1 MSDASQEARGWRLYV
16 QDMIG
21 FSEKVL
27 SYTGGLDQAAFV
39 ADERTYDA
47 TLRNLELVGEAATH
61 VPEAVRDAHPE
72 IEWREIIATRNR
84 VAHGYL
90 GMDDD
95 VIWDIIRTD
104 IPNLL
109 PALRGLLSSAEEAH
123 G

>member
-1 MSDASQEARGWRLYV
+1 MSDANQEARGWRLYV

-27 SYTGGLDQAAFV
+27 SYTSGLDQATFV

-72 IEWREIIATRNR
+72 VEWREIIATRNL

-95 VIWDIIRTD
+95 VIWDIIQTD
-104 IPNLL
+104 IPHLL

>member
-1 MSDASQEARGWRLYV
+1 MSDANQEARGWQLYV

-27 SYTGGLDQAAFV
+27 SYTSGLDQAAFV
-39 ADERTYDA
+39 ADDRTYDA

-61 VPEAVRDAHPE
+61 IPGVVRDAHPE
-72 IEWREIIATRNR
+72 IAWRQIIAMRNR

-90 GMDDD
+90 GMDED
-95 VIWDIIRTD
+95 VIWDIIQTD

>member
-1 MSDASQEARGWRLYV
+1 MSDASQEARGRQLHV

-27 SYTGGLDQAAFV
+27 SCTSGLDQAAFV
-39 ADERTYDA
+39 TGDRTYDA

-72 IEWREIIATRNR
+72 TAWRQTIAMRNR
-84 VAHGYL
+84 VVHGYL
-90 GMDDD
+90 GRGED
-95 VIWDIIRTD
+95 VIWDIIQTD
-104 IPNLL
+104 IPTLL
-109 PALRGLLSSAEEAH
+109 PVLRGLSSSAEEAR

>member
-1 MSDASQEARGWRLYV
+1 M
-16 QDMIG
+16 QDMIE

-27 SYTGGLDQAAFV
+27 SYTDGLDQATFI
-39 ADERTYDA
+39 ADDLKYDA

-61 VPEAVRDAHPE
+61 IPRAVRDAHPE
-72 IEWREIIATRNR
+72 IAWREIIATRNR

-90 GMDDD
+90 GMDED
-95 VIWDIIRTD
+95 VIWDIIQTD

-109 PALRGLLSSAEEAH
+109 PALRDLLNSAGEAH

>member
-27 SYTGGLDQAAFV
+27 SFTCGLDQAAFI

-61 VPEAVRDAHPE
+61 VPEAVRDAHSE
-72 IEWREIIATRNR
+72 IEWREIIATRNS

-95 VIWDIIRTD
+95 VIRDIIQTD
-104 IPNLL
+104 I
-109 PALRGLLSSAEEAH
+109 RTCCRR
-123 G
+123 

>member
-1 MSDASQEARGWRLYV
+1 MSDANQEARGWHLYV
-16 QDMIG
+16 RDMIG

-27 SYTGGLDQAAFV
+27 FYTSGLDQSAFV
-39 ADERTYDA
+39 ADDRTYDA

-61 VPEAVRDAHPE
+61 IPEAVRDTHPE
-72 IEWREIIATRNR
+72 IAWRQIIAMRNR

-90 GMDDD
+90 GIDED
-95 VIWDIIRTD
+95 VIWDVIQND

-109 PALRGLLSSAEEAH
+109 PALRNLLSFAEEAH

>member
-1 MSDASQEARGWRLYV
+1 MSDADREARDWWFYV
-16 QDMIG
+16 QDMIE

-27 SYTGGLDQAAFV
+27 SYTNGLDQATFI
-39 ADERTYDA
+39 ADDRTYDA

-61 VPEAVRDAHPE
+61 IPRAVRDAHPE

-84 VAHGYL
+84 VAHGYM
-90 GMDDD
+90 GMDED
-95 VIWDIIRTD
+95 VIWDIIQTD

-109 PALRGLLSSAEEAH
+109 PALQGLLNSAGEAH

>member
-1 MSDASQEARGWRLYV
+1 MSDANQEARGWRLYV

-27 SYTGGLDQAAFV
+27 SYTGGLDQAVFV

-95 VIWDIIRTD
+95 VIWDIIQTD

>member
-1 MSDASQEARGWRLYV
+1 MSDANHEARGWRFYV
-16 QDMIG
+16 QDMIE

-27 SYTGGLDQAAFV
+27 SYTKGLDQATFI
-39 ADERTYDA
+39 ADDLTYDA

-61 VPEAVRDAHPE
+61 IPRAVRDAHPE

-84 VAHGYL
+84 VAHGYM
-90 GMDDD
+90 GMDED
-95 VIWDIIRTD
+95 VIWDIIQTD

-109 PALRGLLSSAEEAH
+109 PALRGLLNSAGEAH

>member
-1 MSDASQEARGWRLYV
+1 MSDADREARGWQLYV

-27 SYTGGLDQAAFV
+27 SYTSGLDQAAFV
-39 ADERTYDA
+39 ADDRTYDA

-61 VPEAVRDAHPE
+61 VPEAVRNAHPE
-72 IEWREIIATRNR
+72 IAWRQIIATRNR

-90 GMDDD
+90 GMDED
-95 VIWDIIRTD
+95 VIWDIIQTD

-109 PALRGLLSSAEEAH
+109 PALRDLLSSAEETH